1 MSKSNTTKEA
11 GMKVQLPAVGDRY
24 MAIQKIGGKIH
35 ASTSGRAICNNQ
47 LMGRIV
53 IGECDASSIC
63 EKCSER
69 ISHISNTFPKAAQS

>member
-1 MSKSNTTKEA
+1 
-11 GMKVQLPAVGDRY
+11 MKVQLPAVGDRY

-53 IGECDASSIC
+53 TGECDSSSIC

-69 ISHISNTFPKAAQS
+69 VSHPSNTFPKAAQ